1 MTIEEAYPLLKEA
14 FAEYKRHR
22 YFEKTSKSNA
32 KRKYKDQA
40 ALIVDRVW
48 NIFQSCAELN
58 NYVPYEGEFFTS
70 FFEQDFKK
78 FIENFEIELS
88 KSSSI

>member
-1 MTIEEAYPLLKEA
+1 MRK
-14 FAEYKRHR
+14 HQ
-22 YFEKTSKSNA
+22 SHA
-32 KRKYKDQA
+32 KRKYKEQA
-40 ALIVDRVW
+40 DLIVDRVW
-48 NIFQSCAELN
+48 NIFQSCPELN

-78 FIENFEIELS
+78 LIDNLEIELS

>member
-1 MTIEEAYPLLKEA
+1 MTTKEAYPLLKEA

-48 NIFQSCAELN
+48 NIFQSCPELN

-70 FFEQDFKK
+70 FFERDFERL
-78 FIENFEIELS
+78 IENLEIELS
-88 KSSSI
+88 NSSCI

>member
-1 MTIEEAYPLLKEA
+1 MNNKG
-14 FAEYKRHR
+14 F
-22 YFEKTSKSNA
+22 
-32 KRKYKDQA
+32 
-40 ALIVDRVW
+40 
-48 NIFQSCAELN
+48 FQSCPELN

-78 FIENFEIELS
+78 LIENLEIELS